1 MNRIWAFSSSL
12 DPGRFSL
19 LRRSPREPPSKA
31 AIFPSRSELLAG
43 VPIGESLS
51 EEGRKRTMR
60 FGFAIGVFGVLI
72 LSHAAYSTVQ
82 YRGLLKIMEEEF
94 SGPPLNVVAE
104 LLVGLVLCTWA
115 ALTVPGKF
123 HSIHPDSEENRIVSL
138 PDNMDFMIF
147 NHRGRVFPSQLDL
160 KLKH

>member
-1 MNRIWAFSSSL
+1 PVVVFLRPSPQKKSERASKQSSDLSVSIGAL
-12 DPGRFSL
+12 GR
-19 LRRSPREPPSKA
+19 R
-31 AIFPSRSELLAG
+31 
-43 VPIGESLS
+43 PIGESLA
-51 EEGRKRTMR
+51 EAGRRKATMK
-60 FGFAIGVFGVLI
+60 FGFVIGVFGVLI

-82 YRGLLKIMEEEF
+82 YKGLLKIMEEEF

-104 LLVGLVLCTWA
+104 SLVGLVLCMWA

-123 HSIHPDSEENRIVSL
+123 LSIHPDSEENRIVSL